1 MRQSAESAGPRARV
15 LASALGEQRVR
26 ELRAEGSAMDED
38 QAVAYTLAQI
48 DSTLAEVDHPTPRQ
62 RTRAGST
69 RTPAERPA
77 LTSTPAVAAV
87 SSGK

>member
-1 MRQSAESAGPRARV
+1 VGDRQSAESAGPRAARI

-62 RTRAGST
+62 RTRAVQPGLQ
-69 RTPAERPA
+69 RNGWR
-77 LTSTPAVAAV
+77 
-87 SSGK
+87 